1 MGVRESLDQDEAQ
14 CTVHSGRYK
23 GKHQFTQSHCTS
35 HRCIL
40 PSTLRCDITFM
51 FLMGRLHHRVDNDL
65 PQRVTGQTQVH
76 NDKSRTH
83 STRPGSLPTQRSA
96 GIRNPRV
103 SRQGLLGKVSLAEAS
118 IRAPLLSK
126 LWRERQVT
134 WALESVTARIKFRF
148 GS

>member
-1 MGVRESLDQDEAQ
+1 M
-14 CTVHSGRYK
+14 H
-23 GKHQFTQSHCTS
+23 
-35 HRCIL
+35 
-40 PSTLRCDITFM
+40 
-51 FLMGRLHHRVDNDL
+51 L
-65 PQRVTGQTQVH
+65 PQGVTGQTQVY

-83 STRPGSLPTQRSA
+83 STRGLQGLEIPEFPDK
-96 GIRNPRV
+96 
-103 SRQGLLGKVSLAEAS
+103 GLLGKVSLAEAS